1 MRKIL
6 VVTVMLLSVVALPLA
21 ANAQN
26 AAKIASIH
34 QKVAGA
40 LAIIRYKYADD
51 TGSRTISGLGI
62 CIDNG
67 GGKFGTFMT
76 LAMDARLPE
85 ENLKDFEVVIPGVEG
100 KALKAVLLGVDAVT
114 GIGFVRATEERSWPI
129 VAFSAQSNA
138 KIGQEIV
145 SVGAL
150 TADLG
155 HAICMGFGRISSV
168 VRVPGK
174 LVYVSGGKLSGI
186 GSPVF
191 DLDARAIGIVGRQ
204 QLFLSFQTAT
214 QRGPAPLPL
223 KGVQET
229 SFFLPVEEFV
239 DALMRI
245 QDLSKKIR
253 LPWMGVLKFDGV
265 TPALAELVGLK
276 GPGVSLGQIVPD
288 SPADKAGLKER
299 DIIVQVDGKPLE
311 RLATSNLTAR
321 NFVRKM
327 LRVKI
332 GTVVA
337 LTIYREKKIVKDPI
351 KVKLEAMPLRPSEA
365 KRLFAMELGVGMREK
380 VPMDF
385 HIGRGA
391 TANVKGMVVIQLTR
405 DGPAHR
411 AGVKIGDLVT
421 SVNEH
426 YVTAVDD
433 VKKAVKQAVD
443 DKTKATVKLLIR
455 RGDKA
460 LPILVQIKR

>member
-1 MRKIL
+1 M
-6 VVTVMLLSVVALPLA
+6 SVAAMPLA
-21 ANAQN
+21 ANAQDSG
-26 AAKIASIH
+26 KIAAVH
-34 QKVAGA
+34 KKVAGA
-40 LAIIRYKYADD
+40 LAIVRYKYVDD

-85 ENLKDFEVVIPGVEG
+85 ENLKDFEVVIPGVKG
-100 KALKAVLLGVDAVT
+100 DSLKAALLGVDSVT
-114 GIGFVRATEERSWPI
+114 GIGFVRATEERNWP
-129 VAFSAQSNA
+129 VVTFLAQSNA
-138 KIGQEIV
+138 KIGQEVV

-155 HAICMGFGRISSV
+155 HAICIGFGRISSM

-174 LVYVSGGKLSGI
+174 LVYVSGGNLTGI

-191 DLDARAIGIVGRQ
+191 DLDGRAIGIVGRQ
-204 QLFLSFQTAT
+204 QLFLSYQTAT

-223 KGVQET
+223 KGVQQT

-245 QDLSKKIR
+245 GDLKEKRR
-253 LPWMGVLKFDGV
+253 LPWMGVLRFDGV
-265 TPALAELVGLK
+265 EPSLAELVGLK
-276 GPGVSLGQIVPD
+276 VPGVSLGQIVPD
-288 SPADKAGLKER
+288 SPAAKAGLKER
-299 DIIVQVDGKPLE
+299 DIIVKLNGKPLE
-311 RLATSNLTAR
+311 QLATPDLTAR
-321 NFVRKM
+321 NFVRNM
-327 LRVKI
+327 LRMKPGAQV
-332 GTVVA
+332 T
-337 LTIYREKKIVKDPI
+337 LTIYREKKMLPDPI
-351 KVKLEAMPLRPSEA
+351 TVKLEPMPLRPSEA

-380 VPMDF
+380 VPMDY
-385 HIGRGA
+385 HLDPGA
-391 TANVKGMVVIQLTR
+391 TANVKGMVVIQLQR

-411 AGVKIGDLVT
+411 AGVKVGDLVT

-426 YVTAVDD
+426 YVTTVDD

-443 DKTKATVKLLIR
+443 DKTKATVKLLVR

-460 LPILVQIKR
+460 LPILVQIRR